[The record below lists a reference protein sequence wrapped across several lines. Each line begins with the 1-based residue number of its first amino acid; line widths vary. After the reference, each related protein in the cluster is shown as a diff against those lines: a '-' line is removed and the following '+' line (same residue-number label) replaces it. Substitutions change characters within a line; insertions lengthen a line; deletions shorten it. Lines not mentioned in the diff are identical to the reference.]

1 MTCLEI
7 YNKGLALIYKI
18 SISLQLLLSGVI
30 GTTVPSFLE
39 LWTGWSADWR
49 GWRPPLVNVLQ
60 NYLVCVLT
68 RMSKLILGSKHDL
81 NRVSPHLLLVSPF
94 LFCFFRNI
102 GSVTL
107 CFSRKS

>member
-7 YNKGLALIYKI
+7 YNKVLALIYEM

-30 GTTVPSFLE
+30 GTTVPSFLDP
-39 LWTGWSADWR
+39 WTGWSADWR

-60 NYLVCVLT
+60 NYFVCDLN

-81 NRVSPHLLLVSPF
+81 NKVSPHLLLASPF
-94 LFCFFRNI
+94 FVLFFRNI